1 MKVTMEELD
10 IFEKRILKAK
20 GCDVTEETRKYISDC
35 EKVSNTIRQYIIC
48 EHALPDSCF
57 SLAQEI
63 SDQAITS
70 VCKIVLKKE
79 PQKIQKV
86 YAKKMVYF

>member
-35 EKVSNTIRQYIIC
+35 E
-48 EHALPDSCF
+48 HALPDSCF

-79 PQKIQKV
+79 PKKIQKV